1 MEQEKI
7 LFYLYFS
14 ILFGTIL
21 YMVSIISFAY
31 FSKTK
36 RLKIISINA
45 VMASIGY
52 IIGSTGIF
60 LLKDSNFV
68 FFFGSL
74 VYFTKFFFETKMS
87 NSLNYSSKNYLIF
100 HTVNG
105 IIVIILILL
114 PYIKVNNNLIY
125 IFTVILNNIS
135 ISTGWFLTKN
145 LRILSINNIIS
156 ILFILVLY
164 QLPYLGILFSFIPY
178 AINSIYITS
187 KEYLNTVKSLEV
199 LNEHKDIIIE
209 SKLSQFKDFIYN
221 LINRVE
227 ARYPQRKM
235 HSINVTNIAVGIS
248 LELNLEDKIIQT
260 IKEGSMIHDIGF
272 IGIDHRKLGK
282 GEEDPEIIKHIWIGR
297 YILENSNIFIK
308 YIPMVLYHHERNDG
322 SGPERLTENIIP
334 LHVKILIVA
343 DKFERLIN
351 GRDGEKLSIS
361 ESIKFLKKNTD
372 KYDINIVNA
381 LERFVMKKYY
391 Y

>member
-100 HTVNG
+100 HIVNG
-105 IIVIILILL
+105 IIVIILIIL
-114 PYIKVNNNLIY
+114 PFLKVNNNLIY
-125 IFTVILNNIS
+125 IFIVILNNIS

-156 ILFILVLY
+156 ILFILV
-164 QLPYLGILFSFIPY
+164 
-178 AINSIYITS
+178 
-187 KEYLNTVKSLEV
+187 
-199 LNEHKDIIIE
+199 
-209 SKLSQFKDFIYN
+209 
-221 LINRVE
+221 
-227 ARYPQRKM
+227 
-235 HSINVTNIAVGIS
+235 
-248 LELNLEDKIIQT
+248 
-260 IKEGSMIHDIGF
+260 
-272 IGIDHRKLGK
+272 
-282 GEEDPEIIKHIWIGR
+282 
-297 YILENSNIFIK
+297 
-308 YIPMVLYHHERNDG
+308 
-322 SGPERLTENIIP
+322 
-334 LHVKILIVA
+334 
-343 DKFERLIN
+343 
-351 GRDGEKLSIS
+351 
-361 ESIKFLKKNTD
+361 
-372 KYDINIVNA
+372 
-381 LERFVMKKYY
+381 
-391 Y
+391 